1 MVSAA
6 SCPVPWV
13 GELPSPQL
21 WKRHDGVLPQR
32 SGGQARALCGHSRVG
47 GMCLCHPTAA
57 LGPRHGVPCP
67 FQPREAQACRPPTQL
82 ILKC

>member
-32 SGGQARALCGHSRVG
+32 PGGAGPGPLWALACGWDVS
-47 GMCLCHPTAA
+47 LPPTAA
-57 LGPRHGVPCP
+57 LGPLHGVPCP

>member
-32 SGGQARALCGHSRVG
+32 SGGAGPGPLWALACGWDVSLPPHSS
-47 GMCLCHPTAA
+47 P
-57 LGPRHGVPCP
+57 
-67 FQPREAQACRPPTQL
+67 RPPPWGALSLPAKRGPSLQATHPANS
-82 ILKC
+82 